1 MLSVGYDIGSS
12 SIKACI
18 WDVEKGKVI
27 AAAQHPE
34 TEMEIQ
40 APHPGWAEQ
49 DPDLWWKYVVLLTRK
64 LIRENGVR
72 ADQIKGI
79 GISYQMHGLVLV
91 DAAGRLLRPSI
102 IWCDSRAVETGDE
115 AFTALGADFCQRHLL
130 NSPGNFTASKMRWVQ
145 QHETDVYK
153 KVSKA
158 MLPGDYIALKLTGRI
173 TTTASG
179 LSEGIFWD
187 YTRAKVSDKLL
198 AHYEIDPHLLAP
210 IVPTFGNQGTVTA
223 AAAAETGLAAGTP
236 VAYRVG
242 DQPNNALSLNVLN
255 PGELAA
261 TAGTSGVVYAVTESI
276 VTDPASRVNVFLH
289 VNHTDAAPRLGM
301 LLCINGTG
309 ILNSWLRRNVAADL
323 SYDEMNRLATSVPVG
338 AHGLKCLPF
347 GNGAER
353 MLENATVGCQFLDLD
368 FQRHSRADLVRAS
381 QEGIAFS
388 FRYGTDIIRS
398 LGIPVTVLRAGN
410 ANMFKSPLFCTT
422 IATVLG
428 ATVELFE
435 TDGAQGAARGG
446 AIGAGLYASFPEAF
460 ASLSRKAT
468 IDPDAGA
475 ADGTAEA
482 YAAWRDRLDSFLE
495 RRKADRTH

>member
-1 MLSVGYDIGSS
+1 MLSIGFDIGSS

-18 WDVEKGKVI
+18 WDVEKGIVV
-27 AAAQHPE
+27 ASAQHPE

-40 APHPGWAEQ
+40 SPHPGWAEQ
-49 DPDLWWKYVVLLTRK
+49 DPELWWKYVVLLTRK
-64 LIRENGVR
+64 LLREKNIRP
-72 ADQIKGI
+72 DQVKAI
-79 GISYQMHGLVLV
+79 GIAYQMHGLVVV
-91 DAAGRLLRPSI
+91 DATGKLLRPSI
-102 IWCDSRAVETGDE
+102 IWCDSRAVETGDQ
-115 AFTALGADFCQRHLL
+115 ALAALGADYCQQHLL
-130 NSPGNFTASKMRWVQ
+130 NSPGNFTASKLRWVQ
-145 QHETDVYK
+145 QHEPEIYK
-153 KVSKA
+153 KISKA

-187 YTRAKVSDKLL
+187 YSRAKVDDKLL
-198 AHYEIDPHLLAP
+198 AYYQIDPHLLSTLT
-210 IVPTFGNQGTVTA
+210 PTFGNQGVVSA
-223 AAAAETGLAAGTP
+223 AAAAETGLVAGTP
-236 VAYRVG
+236 VAYRAG

-289 VNHTDAAPRLGM
+289 VNHSDAAPRLGM

-309 ILNSWLRRNVAADL
+309 ILNSWLRKNIASDL
-323 SYDEMNRLATSVPVG
+323 TYDGMNRLAASVPVG
-338 AHGLKCLPF
+338 ANGLKCLPF

-353 MLENATVGCQFLDLD
+353 MLENATVGCHFIDLD
-368 FQRHSRADLVRAS
+368 FQRHSRADVLRAS

-398 LGIPVTVLRAGN
+398 LGIPVSVLRAGN
-410 ANMFKSPLFCTT
+410 ANMFKSPLFSTT

-428 ATVELFE
+428 ASVELFE

-446 AIGAGLYASFPEAF
+446 AIGAGLYASFSDAF

-468 IDPDAGA
+468 IDPDSNAVNS
-475 ADGTAEA
+475 TAEA
-482 YAAWRDRLDSFLE
+482 YAEWKARLDSLLE
-495 RRKADRTH
+495 RRNTVRTH